1 MHLIWRQC
9 LKSYTQY
16 MHFNRYIAL
25 KLLTPTFSSIISLLL
40 SSRCLSIWPN
50 QHFLDPGWFSQRL
63 HRPNPQI
70 LLFPPYPD
78 LETILLHFPPLFGAM
93 SFRPNDINH
102 LCFNIYVHINKISWY
117 IVTIARENPDPLL
130 FECHFIENGCMYIPL
145 VYQRQAS
152 IFLHK
157 HIGTIPFANKNR
169 IRTLAWAK
177 LRLWL
182 RHCSE

>member
-1 MHLIWRQC
+1 
-9 LKSYTQY
+9 
-16 MHFNRYIAL
+16 
-25 KLLTPTFSSIISLLL
+25 
-40 SSRCLSIWPN
+40 
-50 QHFLDPGWFSQRL
+50 
-63 HRPNPQI
+63 
-70 LLFPPYPD
+70 
-78 LETILLHFPPLFGAM
+78 
-93 SFRPNDINH
+93 
-102 LCFNIYVHINKISWY
+102 
-117 IVTIARENPDPLL
+117 LL